1 MTESDVK
8 RLAKQNETI
17 IVLLGRMVFKQ
28 EDVRQIVTYKKK
40 GNPEKY
46 VWGYNACDGK
56 HTVSEIA
63 TVVGVDQSTATPVL
77 QQWEDAGI
85 VFEVENP
92 DTGKKGGGKFYR
104 KIFPI

>member
-1 MTESDVK
+1 MSDPGME

-17 IVLLGRMVFKQ
+17 IILLGRMAFKE
-28 EDVRQIVTYKKK
+28 EDVRRIVTYKKK
-40 GNPEKY
+40 GDPKKY
-46 VWGYNACDGK
+46 VRGYNACDGR

-63 TVVGVDQSTATPVL
+63 AVVGVDQSTATPIL

-85 VFEVENP
+85 VFEVENS
-92 DTGKKGGGKFYR
+92 DSGKRGGGKFYR